1 MPIRGQLD
9 FLCDL
14 LFSKFPLLKVW
25 HTECVCNERIN
36 FGSVLCP
43 GIIGDCMLVI
53 LEVVSSVGPS
63 LTHKV
68 PIIPSYTTH
77 FVFTTHSGRATS
89 VLYRQARIIAIS
101 SAISLTK

>member
-1 MPIRGQLD
+1 
-9 FLCDL
+9 
-14 LFSKFPLLKVW
+14 
-25 HTECVCNERIN
+25 
-36 FGSVLCP
+36 
-43 GIIGDCMLVI
+43 MLVI

-68 PIIPSYTTH
+68 PIISSYTTH